1 MTRSEYQD
9 AAESTKTLEHQ
20 QSARRK
26 RILIVEDDPRSMMLL
41 NDFLKA
47 KGYDTLQ
54 TSAGREAINLARNE
68 RPDLILMDIRLPD
81 ISGLDAA
88 RLLKKD
94 DQTKDIPII
103 AVTAFMSPGDEA
115 NALES
120 GCDAYLGKPVKIGS
134 LLRLIESFFSSS
146 GPRGG
151 NPQ

>member
-1 MTRSEYQD
+1 MTRSEYREL
-9 AAESTKTLEHQ
+9 AENRNPLDHQ
-20 QSARRK
+20 QSASRK
-26 RILIVEDDPRSMMLL
+26 RILIVEDDPRSMVLW

-47 KGYDTLQ
+47 KGYETLQ
-54 TSAGREAINLARNE
+54 TSAGWDAIHLARNE

-81 ISGLDAA
+81 ISGLDAT

-103 AVTAFMSPGDEA
+103 AVTAFVSSGDEA

-134 LLRLIESFFSSS
+134 LLRMVESFFSSS
-146 GPRGG
+146 RPLPG

>member
-9 AAESTKTLEHQ
+9 AAESPKTLGHQ

-47 KGYDTLQ
+47 KGYETLQ
-54 TSAGREAINLARNE
+54 TSAGRDAINLARNE

-81 ISGLDAA
+81 ISGLDAT
-88 RLLKKD
+88 RLLKED

-134 LLRLIESFFSSS
+134 LLRIVESFFSSS
-146 GPRGG
+146 RPSAA